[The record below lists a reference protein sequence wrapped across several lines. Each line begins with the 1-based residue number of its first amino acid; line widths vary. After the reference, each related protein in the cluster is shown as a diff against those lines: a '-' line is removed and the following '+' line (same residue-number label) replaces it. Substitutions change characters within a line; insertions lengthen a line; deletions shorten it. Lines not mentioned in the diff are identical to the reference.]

1 MHFLFLETQTLV
13 LFNVIFSYEGLNI
26 LITLTQR
33 LKEIV
38 VSKLNIIQASILY
51 MAMASAQQRKA

>member
-1 MHFLFLETQTLV
+1 MHFLFLETQTHV

-51 MAMASAQQRKA
+51 TAMASAQQRKA